1 MNVFLV
7 TGLYTIRLWVHL
19 APPYN
24 ESRYPLTIYQIE
36 GGVGMRNRIYMPRS
50 RKFLNYKN
58 RT

>member
-36 GGVGMRNRIYMPRS
+36 AGRGHAVIVSLCHAPAN
-50 RKFLNYKN
+50 F
-58 RT
+58 